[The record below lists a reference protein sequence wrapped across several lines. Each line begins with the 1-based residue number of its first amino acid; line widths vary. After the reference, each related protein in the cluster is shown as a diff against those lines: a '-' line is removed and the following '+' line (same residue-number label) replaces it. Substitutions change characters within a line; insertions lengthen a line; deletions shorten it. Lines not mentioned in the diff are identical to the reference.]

1 MEEKKLKHL
10 ELTQGVVNRLA
21 NNSALLKGWSV
32 TLVAALLAL
41 SVATEQK
48 IAFIWIALVPLIV
61 FWILDAYYLWQ
72 ERLFRAVYDNVRQK
86 NEDDIDFEMNPQQFV
101 SDERTWS
108 ATFWST
114 TLRLFYLSL
123 IVTMF
128 VVIGVLSSQTTTSEK
143 DSSHSDIDGAQ
154 STTPTKSRGNS

>member
-1 MEEKKLKHL
+1 M
-10 ELTQGVVNRLA
+10 
-21 NNSALLKGWSV
+21 
-32 TLVAALLAL
+32 
-41 SVATEQK
+41 
-48 IAFIWIALVPLIV
+48 

-72 ERLFRAVYDNVRQK
+72 ERLFRAVYDSIRQK
-86 NEDDIDFEMNPQQFV
+86 SEGEIDFEMKPQRFV

-128 VVIGVLSSQTTTSEK
+128 VVIGVLSGQATTSVK
-143 DSSHSDIDGAQ
+143 DSSHSGRDGAR
-154 STTPTKSRGNS
+154 STTPTKK